1 MKKIY
6 IWLLFTVFIG
16 LIPILARFF
25 TVKFFMLTDVVLI
38 SPVDIIVFGIVLH
51 VSIINE
57 INRYRKDEDWRL
69 IALGLS
75 VLFIIGYAVLL
86 AIAICSESKN
96 IPVNTTLLLISTKVL
111 ATISFIK
118 CLILLYQFKNNEM
131 EVIQ

>member
-25 TVKFFMLTDVVLI
+25 TVKFFMLTDVVQI